1 MGKATKHLVL
11 CIDNEGYEASLEAN
25 KLYLMIPA
33 AGEDQLDMIRVID
46 ESGESYLYPKE
57 LFAILPA
64 DALTLLRF
72 PTKTQ
77 RRILKSLQPT

>member
-1 MGKATKHLVL
+1 MSKATKHLVL
-11 CIDNEGYEASLEAN
+11 CIDNEGYEVSLETN
-25 KLYLMIPA
+25 KLYLMLPGA
-33 AGEDQLDMIRVID
+33 REDHLDMIRVID
-46 ESGESYLYPKE
+46 ESGEGYLYPKE

-64 DALTLLRF
+64 DALSLLRF